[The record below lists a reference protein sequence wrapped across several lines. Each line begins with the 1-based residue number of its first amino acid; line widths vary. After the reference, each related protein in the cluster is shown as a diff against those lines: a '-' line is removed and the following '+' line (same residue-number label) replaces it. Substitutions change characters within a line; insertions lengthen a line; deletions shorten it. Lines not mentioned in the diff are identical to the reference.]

1 MNGNGRVLGEEER
14 VDLAIADLTNYF
26 LKKQLAATE
35 EVAMYKAMAV
45 ILKRLGVHLEDG
57 TSVDKVLNGFNN
69 LSDML

>member
-1 MNGNGRVLGEEER
+1 MAGNGRFSKEEER
-14 VDLAIADLTNYF
+14 VDLAIADLTKYF

-57 TSVDKVLNGFNN
+57 PSVDKVLNGFSGTID
-69 LSDML
+69 L

>member
-1 MNGNGRVLGEEER
+1 MAGNGSFLQEEER
-14 VDLAIADLTNYF
+14 VDLAIADLTKYF

-57 TSVDKVLNGFNN
+57 TPVDKVLNGFTGTID
-69 LSDML
+69 L